1 MKKLGR
7 VLAGVMMIMLL
18 ACCGNG
24 ASDGNDAARRTQ
36 GTGNVQSVLEQEMA
50 KADKAAEDKGN
61 GEEAGGTKDSKEGTG
76 TESSEALG
84 GETSSLQGA
93 GSGDSQ
99 GTGAESSGS
108 DGAGSQGT
116 GTGEADSQGAGTEG
130 SGAGLQGTD
139 ASPQPAAA
147 IDVDLTK
154 LSSTMVYSEVYNMMY
169 NAPDY
174 VGKVVKM
181 RGLYSLYY
189 DEGTGKYYHACIIQ
203 DATACCAQGIEFEL
217 TEDYRF
223 PEDYPEVNDEVCV
236 TGTFDIYYEGQ
247 YQYVTLRGATLQ

>member
-1 MKKLGR
+1 MMRMKKLGR

-24 ASDGNDAARRTQ
+24 AIDGNDAARRTQ

-61 GEEAGGTKDSKEGTG
+61 GEEAGAGAENSG
-76 TESSEALG
+76 ALG

-99 GTGAESSGS
+99 GTTSQDAQGSATENLGSENAGISGS
-108 DGAGSQGT
+108 EGASDAGSQGT
-116 GTGEADSQGAGTEG
+116 
-130 SGAGLQGTD
+130 D
-139 ASPQPAAA
+139 ASHQPAAA
-147 IDVDLTK
+147 IDIDLTK

>member
-1 MKKLGR
+1 MMRMKKLGR

-50 KADKAAEDKGN
+50 KADKAAEGKGN
-61 GEEAGGTKDSKEGTG
+61 DEEAGGTKDSKEGTG
-76 TESSEALG
+76 TESSEAQG

-108 DGAGSQGT
+108 DG
-116 GTGEADSQGAGTEG
+116 
-130 SGAGLQGTD
+130 
-139 ASPQPAAA
+139 A

>member
-1 MKKLGR
+1 MRMKKLGR
-7 VLAGVMMIMLL
+7 VLAGVMMVLLL

-61 GEEAGGTKDSKEGTG
+61 GEEAG
-76 TESSEALG
+76 A
-84 GETSSLQGA
+84 
-93 GSGDSQ
+93 
-99 GTGAESSGS
+99 GAENSGS
-108 DGAGSQGT
+108 EGASDAGSQG
-116 GTGEADSQGAGTEG
+116 ADTSPKPVG
-130 SGAGLQGTD
+130 S
-139 ASPQPAAA
+139 

>member
-1 MKKLGR
+1 MMRMKKLGR

-50 KADKAAEDKGN
+50 KADKVAEDIGN

-76 TESSEALG
+76 AESSE
-84 GETSSLQGA
+84 TQGA

-99 GTGAESSGS
+99 GTGTESSGS
-108 DGAGSQGT
+108 DGAGLQGT
-116 GTGEADSQGAGTEG
+116 GTGDTGSQGAGAETV
-130 SGAGLQGTD
+130 QGTD